1 MRIRHN
7 LVDELGQEYARGGFS
22 RNIAI
27 LNDTSEIGGAS
38 FRRPEFFFFS
48 FAPLSLWKAA
58 RRLKDAAV

>member
-1 MRIRHN
+1 MRIRHI

-27 LNDTSEIGGAS
+27 LNDTSERGGAPGGAC
-38 FRRPEFFFFS
+38 FTRHVFFF

-58 RRLKDAAV
+58 RRL